1 MLDIGTRGNYSAQ
14 LSILK
19 TLKWSHKVL
28 YWKVGLFM
36 KLGIKEVELFLELYP
51 FAKNYIEDS
60 DNMLESNIVKQVDHW
75 LTMLELDE
83 KEIIIQ
89 RCFHHK
95 TFDHIA
101 ASLGYAYHSSAY
113 RKYKY
118 ALNKMKKAATEICGK
133 NCLYLK
139 QV

>member
-1 MLDIGTRGNYSAQ
+1 MLDIGTRGNRSAQ

-60 DNMLESNIVKQVDHW
+60 DNIFESNIVKEVDI
-75 LTMLELDE
+75 L
-83 KEIIIQ
+83 
-89 RCFHHK
+89 
-95 TFDHIA
+95 
-101 ASLGYAYHSSAY
+101 
-113 RKYKY
+113 
-118 ALNKMKKAATEICGK
+118 
-133 NCLYLK
+133 
-139 QV
+139 